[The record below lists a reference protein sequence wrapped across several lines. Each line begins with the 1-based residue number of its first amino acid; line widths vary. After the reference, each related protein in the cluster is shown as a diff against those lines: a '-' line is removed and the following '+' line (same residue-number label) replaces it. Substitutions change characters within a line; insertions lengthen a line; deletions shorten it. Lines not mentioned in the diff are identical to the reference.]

1 MNAVGRTQQA
11 SATQTV
17 VSGETTSPAPPE
29 VLEINVVFTGLQATL
44 KAVQAARR
52 LSRKIGARV
61 RILVPQVVPF
71 RIPLDAPLVPA
82 SFVADKLRAA
92 IGADTTETRIE
103 VWLCRDSRQVLQ
115 GVLVP
120 CSVVVMS
127 GPLRWWPSAERRLA
141 CWLEAAGHQV
151 IFSH

>member
-1 MNAVGRTQQA
+1 MNAMGRTEQA
-11 SATQTV
+11 PATQTV
-17 VSGETTSPAPPE
+17 VSGETTNPAPPE
-29 VLEINVVFTGLQATL
+29 ALEINVVFTGPEATL

-92 IGADTTETRIE
+92 IEADTTETRIE

-120 CSVVVMS
+120 GSIVVMS
-127 GPLRWWPSAERRLA
+127 GPRRWWQSAERRLA
-141 CWLEAAGHQV
+141 RGLDAAGHHV
-151 IFSH
+151 IFSR